1 MMPLFFFM
9 KENQLSVFICVNLWQ
24 KNRVIRGSRGEKIL
38 FPCHSKP
45 YTQTYI
51 RMTGK

>member
-24 KNRVIRGSRGEKIL
+24 KNRVIRGSRGKQNFIPLSFEIL
-38 FPCHSKP
+38 LPNLHKDDW
-45 YTQTYI
+45 
-51 RMTGK
+51 